1 MAENGAA
8 NTKPFGEA
16 FSGLGSLEEFGVDD
30 KYLRL
35 AQALGGKPRE
45 IDPAMAAFL
54 YFSKMGELAS
64 QPGATLFGSAAG
76 AASSPAEYM
85 MNIREQNRKREAA
98 VPATAINLM
107 KALKPTASEL
117 QLSSLAK
124 AKRDFQAGRI
134 TKEEY
139 DALFAKL
146 TNIPGDTSKFTAS
159 KV

>member
-8 NTKPFGEA
+8 NTNPFGEA
-16 FSGLGSLEEFGVDD
+16 FSGLGSLEQFGVDD
-30 KYLRL
+30 KYVKL

-45 IDPAMAAFL
+45 VDPAMAAFL

-85 MNIREQNRKREAA
+85 MNIKEANRKAEAA
-98 VPATAINLM
+98 VPATAISLM

-117 QLSSLAK
+117 QLSPLAK
-124 AKRDFQAGRI
+124 AKRDYEAGRL
-134 TKEEY
+134 TEAEY
-139 DALFAKL
+139 NAILTRDSDGNL
-146 TNIPGDTSKFTAS
+146 TNIIWSDA
-159 KV
+159 